1 MQPPSTNL
9 SNGLLVF
16 LLFSCSF
23 SPAAPEDKANIFQ
36 VGETGLI
43 YENSVLFKVS
53 VLVFIHFRCFC
64 LLAVENRSIVQL

>member
-53 VLVFIHFRCFC
+53 CSSLFTFVAFAC
-64 LLAVENRSIVQL
+64 LQLKIDR